1 MKNRKIKWVGEHY
14 ANTINRHKTRNISV
28 FILALCLLFQANTII
43 AQVKPDLIIL
53 RIESPLWND
62 STKIFIGIQNIG
74 DVVSCPVLLKVWDI
88 DASVEEAK
96 KLGATSKQLWIFQEN
111 TERASD
117 GQFDYDDYFEVFKEI
132 PAIRPHEIIRVEV
145 NYKHW
150 IYDSNCEIGAFIDC
164 KEVLKEKKD
173 DNNKSY
179 FFAGG

>member
-1 MKNRKIKWVGEHY
+1 MKHLSLFI
-14 ANTINRHKTRNISV
+14 ISV
-28 FILALCLLFQANTII
+28 GLLLLTNSLLAQP
-43 AQVKPDLIIL
+43 KPDLIIL
-53 RIESPLWND
+53 RIEPPLWND

-74 DVVSCPVLLKVWDI
+74 DVVSSPVLLKVWDI

-132 PAIRPHEIIRVEV
+132 PAIKPHEIIRVEV

-164 KEVLKEKKD
+164 KEVLKEKRE
-173 DNNKSY
+173 DNNRTY

>member
-1 MKNRKIKWVGEHY
+1 MKHLSLFI
-14 ANTINRHKTRNISV
+14 ISV
-28 FILALCLLFQANTII
+28 GLLLLTNSLLAQP
-43 AQVKPDLIIL
+43 KPDLIIL
-53 RIESPLWND
+53 RIEPPLWND

-74 DVVSCPVLLKVWDI
+74 DVVSSPVLLKVWDI

-132 PAIRPHEIIRVEV
+132 PAIKPHEIIRVEV

-150 IYDSNCEIGAFIDC
+150 IYDSNCEIGDR
-164 KEVLKEKKD
+164 
-173 DNNKSY
+173 KSVV
-179 FFAGG
+179 

>member
-1 MKNRKIKWVGEHY
+1 MKHLSLMLI
-14 ANTINRHKTRNISV
+14 AAS
-28 FILALCLLFQANTII
+28 LLLQANALL
-43 AQVKPDLIIL
+43 AQPKPDLIIL
-53 RIESPLWND
+53 RIEPPIWND
-62 STKIFIGIQNIG
+62 STRIFIGIQNIG
-74 DVVSCPVLLKVWDI
+74 DAVSSPVLLKVWDI

-96 KLGATSKQLWIFQEN
+96 KLGATTKQLWIFQEN

-132 PAIRPHEIIRVEV
+132 PAIKPHEIIRVEV
-145 NYKHW
+145 NCKHW

-164 KEVLKEKKD
+164 KEVLKEKRE

>member
-1 MKNRKIKWVGEHY
+1 MKHL
-14 ANTINRHKTRNISV
+14 SL
-28 FILALCLLFQANTII
+28 FILSVGLLLLTNSLL
-43 AQVKPDLIIL
+43 AQPKPDLIIL
-53 RIESPLWND
+53 RIEPPLWND

-74 DVVSCPVLLKVWDI
+74 DAISSPVTLKVWDI

-117 GQFDYDDYFEVFKEI
+117 GQSDYDDYFEVFKEI
-132 PAIRPHEIIRVEV
+132 PAIKPHEIIRVEV

-164 KEVLKEKKD
+164 KEILKEKKD

>member
-1 MKNRKIKWVGEHY
+1 M
-14 ANTINRHKTRNISV
+14 RNISV
-28 FILALCLLFQANTII
+28 IILLLCLMCQINSVLAQA
-43 AQVKPDLIIL
+43 KPDLIIL
-53 RIESPLWND
+53 RIEAPLWND

-74 DVVSCPVLLKVWDI
+74 DAVSSPVVLKVWDI

-96 KLGATSKQLWIFQEN
+96 KLGATTKQLWIFQEN

-117 GQFDYDDYFEVFKEI
+117 GQSDYDDYFEVFKEI
-132 PAIRPHEIIRVEV
+132 PAIKPHEILRVEV
-145 NYKHW
+145 NVNHW

-164 KEVLKEKKD
+164 KEVLKEKRE